1 MASKAII
8 LDNKAKMYASATP
21 FSVSHGLRMVQ
32 TAKVEDKM
40 DMQPNG
46 ANAQAPT
53 NGRMNSSESNGRDR
67 VQTGQLERAFDVIK
81 ALTNSL
87 QPLKLSALSEVT
99 RLDPS
104 GTLRLLKT
112 LIDLGY
118 VTRDDATKS
127 YLPSARAL
135 FPLTLFHPFQELRR
149 DAADL
154 LFAIQRDT
162 GATSAVQVFL
172 GGERVVLEQRAG
184 SNRLTP
190 YVDPIVRSPHHASA
204 SGKLLLSSL
213 TPEERASLVGPGPFQ
228 RLTRYTLTTPEQ
240 LEAEIHRSNQR
251 GFFSVQE
258 EAMVGMSSIAAA
270 LTSASGQVIGCM
282 VAFGTSM
289 QLPEDLMTER
299 GEAVKRAADML
310 SRMSPALRA
319 LEPMLCRTSKAGSG
333 TADRNQQAE
342 PAELETPAFAAPA
355 KAKPKAAR
363 KVQR

>member
-1 MASKAII
+1 MKNTEPI
-8 LDNKAKMYASATP
+8 DRQEK
-21 FSVSHGLRMVQ
+21 VQ
-32 TAKVEDKM
+32 V
-40 DMQPNG
+40 
-46 ANAQAPT
+46 
-53 NGRMNSSESNGRDR
+53 
-67 VQTGQLERAFDVIK
+67 GQLERAFDVID
-81 ALTNSL
+81 ALINSM

-127 YLPSARAL
+127 YLPGARAM
-135 FPLTLFHPFQELRR
+135 FPLSLFHPFQELRR

-190 YVDPIVRSPHHASA
+190 YVEPIVRSAYHASA

-213 TPEERASLVGPGPFQ
+213 SPEEFAAAVGPGPFE
-228 RLTRYTLTTPEQ
+228 RFTRYTLTTLEE
-240 LEAEIHRSNQR
+240 LEAEIRSSRER
-251 GFFSVQE
+251 GYFTVKE
-258 EAMVGMSSIAAA
+258 EAMLGMSSLAAP
-270 LTSASGQVIGCM
+270 LTSLNGQVVGCM

-289 QLPEDLMTER
+289 QLPADRMADH
-299 GEAVKRAADML
+299 GAAVKQAADML

-319 LEPMLCRTSKAGSG
+319 LEPLLSRSAKAV
-333 TADRNQQAE
+333 AAAAERRQQADPE
-342 PAELETPAFAAPA
+342 EQPEKPAVHLAG
-355 KAKPKAAR
+355 KATPKALPKASAR
-363 KVQR
+363 AARQRFQ